1 MTAGLTGTGAPGRA
15 EPGAA
20 PRKVPADPP
29 GRDGAGHDRRPSPAA
44 LIGTIAHREILVQLQ
59 RKELWV
65 SLVLMVVVFCATL
78 AAQTFFSGGARQ
90 ARLGVVGERPEFVA
104 ALRAQAIEPVRYG
117 SADAALA
124 AVRAGEIDAAVVGA
138 GEVVVLEELPETL
151 AAPLRLAHRE
161 AAIVERLRGSGFTE
175 AQAAAALDVAPPAV
189 RALEPE
195 AGRTAQ
201 RTMTAAVGVM
211 VLFFLMFMF
220 GQGIA
225 QGVLEEKSNRIVE
238 LLVAKVRPAQL
249 LAGKVLG
256 IGAVALAQITVIVLS
271 GVAVALLTG
280 LVDVPRDAFGT
291 GALVVAW
298 FIPGY
303 LLFATLWAVAGA
315 LVSRQEDIQHA
326 AGPVS
331 LLQTAALLAALAPFS
346 GVNDT
351 LTRVLSLVPGLS
363 SSVMPV
369 RMAAEPV
376 PWWDVALAVVL
387 TLAAIAVLLR
397 LGARIYSGGL
407 LQHGGIV
414 KVREALRDSR
424 EGGIW

>member
-1 MTAGLTGTGAPGRA
+1 MTTRLTDTGVPETASATAPSRP
-15 EPGAA
+15 E
-20 PRKVPADPP
+20 
-29 GRDGAGHDRRPSPAA
+29 GRDGTGRGRPSPAY
-44 LIGTIAHREILVQLQ
+44 LIRTIAHREITVQLQ
-59 RKELWV
+59 RTELWV
-65 SLVLMVVVFCATL
+65 SLVLMVAVFCASLAVQTL
-78 AAQTFFSGGARQ
+78 FGDDARA
-90 ARLGVVGERPEFVA
+90 ARLGVAGERPALVT

-124 AVRAGEIDAAVVGA
+124 AVRAGEVDAAVVGG
-138 GEVVVLEELPETL
+138 GEIVVLEELPERL

-161 AAIVERLRGSGFTE
+161 AVIAERLQDSGLPA
-175 AQAAAALDVAPPAV
+175 AQVAAAFDVAPPAV

-195 AGRTAQ
+195 AGRASQ
-201 RTMTAAVGVM
+201 RTMTAAMGVM

-238 LLVAKVRPAQL
+238 LLLGKVRPAQL

-256 IGAVALAQITVIVLS
+256 IGTVALAQITLIATS

-280 LVDVPRDAFGT
+280 LVDVPRDAIGT
-291 GALVVAW
+291 AALVVAW
-298 FIPGY
+298 FVPGY
-303 LLFATLWAVAGA
+303 LLFATLWAVAGS

-331 LLQTAALLAALAPFS
+331 FLQSIALLAALAPFS
-346 GVNDT
+346 GANDT

-376 PWWDVALAVVL
+376 PWWDVALAVAL
-387 TLAAIAVLLR
+387 TVAAIAALLR
-397 LGARIYSGGL
+397 VGARIYSGGL
-407 LQHGGIV
+407 LRHGGIV
-414 KVREALRDSR
+414 KVGQALRDSR